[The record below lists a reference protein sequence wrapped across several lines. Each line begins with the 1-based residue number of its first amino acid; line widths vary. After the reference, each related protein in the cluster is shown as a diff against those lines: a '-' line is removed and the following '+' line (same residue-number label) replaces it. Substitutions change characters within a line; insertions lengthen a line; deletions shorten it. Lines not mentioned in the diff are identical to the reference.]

1 MLCGSLDGKAVWGRM
16 DTEFLRCSL
25 RSITVLLISDTSEQ
39 NKKVEKIKKKK
50 GVKTMNTPY
59 NLNTH
64 THTHTPGTG
73 QTQEK
78 TRSSHVERVK

>member
-16 DTEFLRCSL
+16 DTEFLPCSL
-25 RSITVLLISDTSEQ
+25 RSITALLIGDTSEQ

-64 THTHTPGTG
+64 THTHTCQAQARPR
-73 QTQEK
+73 K
-78 TRSSHVERVK
+78 RLDPLKRSG